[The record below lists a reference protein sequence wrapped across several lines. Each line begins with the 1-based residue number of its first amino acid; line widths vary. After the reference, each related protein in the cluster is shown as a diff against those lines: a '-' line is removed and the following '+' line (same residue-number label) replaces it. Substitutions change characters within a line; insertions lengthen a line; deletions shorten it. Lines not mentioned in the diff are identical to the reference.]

1 MKISIVGAGN
11 AGCFTAL
18 YYSWYGRKEDL
29 EVELIH
35 DPNIPPEEV
44 GQATLLGAPELISTK
59 FNYYDNYIHAT
70 PKTGILYEG
79 FGKVNEKFIHA
90 FPTNTLAMH
99 FCPCELQKFA
109 LESGR
114 FNVVEDNVDPK
125 DVDAD
130 YVFDCRGTPKDFTGY
145 TPLKSPVNAA
155 ILGKPKWDSKELWSR
170 HVATPD
176 GWAFVIPMDESSPS
190 HNGAVGYLYNNKITK
205 TEDAKKNFEQIFDV
219 EVKRER
225 TFKSYLHMNPIDD
238 RVILQGNRLFFL
250 EPMESTATETYLD
263 WARAT
268 FRAIILK
275 EHTKDDAIKDMKKYI
290 RQVQNFILWHY
301 QFGSKYDTPFWDHAK
316 TMLFHDPLF
325 DKFLNK
331 ATTLKLEE
339 LEEVT
344 FSATY
349 NSGVTWKNDHYR
361 SATFGYAVWP
371 LMSFKNWYEGMTLYK
386 GE

>member
-1 MKISIVGAGN
+1 MGSEMCI
-11 AGCFTAL
+11 
-18 YYSWYGRKEDL
+18 R
-29 EVELIH
+29 
-35 DPNIPPEEV
+35 
-44 GQATLLGAPELISTK
+44 
-59 FNYYDNYIHAT
+59 
-70 PKTGILYEG
+70 
-79 FGKVNEKFIHA
+79 
-90 FPTNTLAMH
+90 
-99 FCPCELQKFA
+99 
-109 LESGR
+109 
-114 FNVVEDNVDPK
+114 
-125 DVDAD
+125 
-130 YVFDCRGTPKDFTGY
+130 
-145 TPLKSPVNAA
+145 
-155 ILGKPKWDSKELWSR
+155 DS
-170 HVATPD
+170 
-176 GWAFVIPMDESSPS
+176 
-190 HNGAVGYLYNNKITK
+190 NKITK

-316 TMLFHDPLF
+316 TMIFHDPLF

-344 FSATY
+344 FSSTY

-371 LMSFKNWYEGMTLYK
+371 LMSFKNWYEGMTLYR
-386 GE
+386 ERL